1 MSNALDS
8 ILQGLGSSDSIKDY
22 QHASKIFVDGNFLRS
37 PKFAHS
43 FYVTFDFA
51 EGSYALRTPAQQ
63 ALQFG
68 ALCKTAQLPKFTVDA
83 KVMNAYNRPNLVQTK
98 LKYDSVNLTFHDDSA
113 DIIRDFWFDYM
124 TFYYRDSEYQ
134 PAMYGMSHKYKARST
149 DAWGYQLRPEWT
161 LTDYH
166 PIKAINIYSMSR
178 GRFSQYQLIN
188 PMITSFAH
196 GQHKMEGSDL
206 LEHSMTVQ
214 YEAVKYYKGYVN
226 GDPGL
231 QSSLRLIYDNV
242 PGPLSSGVTRS
253 IFGQGGLVDATNATV
268 NDLASGNFVSAFLR
282 LNKLQQTFKGQNLQD
297 AFSSEVNQVLGGAI
311 RNNTNTQASVSVPTL
326 ADLVGSINTQ
336 VGINNTGGVTVA
348 QPNNFAG
355 TKIVG
360 QNYTLSVTGN
370 QPVDTTRSLA
380 TDNTATSDSTSI
392 VNNTTGTNST
402 SGFPTLPNTNT
413 PTDTNGVKTLQ
424 DTSANDIVLELARRG
439 LITLND
445 AQILI
450 SGASQGTAQNNT
462 P

>member
-1 MSNALDS
+1 
-8 ILQGLGSSDSIKDY
+8 
-22 QHASKIFVDGNFLRS
+22 
-37 PKFAHS
+37 
-43 FYVTFDFA
+43 
-51 EGSYALRTPAQQ
+51 
-63 ALQFG
+63 
-68 ALCKTAQLPKFTVDA
+68 
-83 KVMNAYNRPNLVQTK
+83 
-98 LKYDSVNLTFHDDSA
+98 
-113 DIIRDFWFDYM
+113 
-124 TFYYRDSEYQ
+124 
-134 PAMYGMSHKYKARST
+134 
-149 DAWGYQLRPEWT
+149 
-161 LTDYH
+161 
-166 PIKAINIYSMSR
+166 
-178 GRFSQYQLIN
+178 
-188 PMITSFAH
+188 
-196 GQHKMEGSDL
+196 
-206 LEHSMTVQ
+206 MTVQ